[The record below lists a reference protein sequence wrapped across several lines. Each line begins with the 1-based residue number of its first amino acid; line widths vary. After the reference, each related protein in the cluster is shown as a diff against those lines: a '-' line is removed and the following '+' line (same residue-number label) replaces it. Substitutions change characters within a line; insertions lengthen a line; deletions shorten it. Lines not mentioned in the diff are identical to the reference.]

1 MKIELTTTATETV
14 QVQVEPDVAARLDT
28 LLRTYLDLKFDA
40 DLLYDQ
46 MEEEKRKMKGEMELA
61 GLEKISVNGTPCTI
75 VRGMSSTLDKLKFVE
90 LGGSLATLESATF
103 KKPKKSYLSIGK
115 DKE

>member
-1 MKIELTTTATETV
+1 MPKLEVTTTDIATII
-14 QVQVEPDVAARLDT
+14 VEPEVGARLDA
-28 LLRTYLDLKFDA
+28 LLQTYQMLKIDA

-61 GLEKISVNGTPCTI
+61 GLEKISINGTPCTI
-75 VRGMSSTLDKLKFVE
+75 VRGEQSTLDKLKFVE
-90 LGGSLATLESATF
+90 LGGSLATLENATS
-103 KKPKKSYLSIGK
+103 KKPKKAYLAIGK